1 MTISTTVSHNDY
13 TGNGVTTSF
22 PYTFRIFQKTDLSV
36 SVVDS
41 DENITEL
48 VLDTDYTVTNAG
60 SYNGGNVVLTA
71 PLASGWK
78 ISIARELEP
87 TQETD
92 LRNQG
97 KFFPEVHED
106 AFDKLTMLI
115 QQSFYWINFLNDRSV
130 KVPESGSWFAPNIA
144 NRRNK
149 IFAWGDSG
157 QPLAVL
163 PESGSAAD
171 VLIELAKPTG
181 ATLVY
186 NGEETVASQ
195 LDRLL
200 ARTTNVFNVDS
211 YGAVGDAAL
220 AGDNLT
226 VTGTDDTAAFILAT
240 AAAKAAGGGKV
251 VCTPGKTYLI
261 TYTIL
266 YPSNFVFDGNGATLL
281 FKPLNGDASLFI
293 PETFQVADNT
303 TYTTDV
309 IIRNFTYLQPQDG
322 ENMKGN
328 LLGVMKGRRILLED
342 VNVTWI
348 FWHIFD
354 GAGGKECVVR
364 RVNAYGGYTAAFQFD
379 SSANGNSA
387 AVYAIDSTGSKMP
400 CASSSSVDTF
410 TYSENCYLYDNFVA
424 NFTTQ
429 TGAAFHWHGTGCRGI
444 FVYNN
449 KTNNVYQPFKS
460 DATAQHNDVVISNN
474 VCVNCVFGGI
484 LQSMHTN
491 LIFTGNMLHSANN
504 VQYALAMNDDG
515 TSSNKYNLVISN
527 NVVIGFERGFQVHN
541 YTLVTVGVN
550 SFRNVGSGLP
560 TSAAEVLTSAI
571 GCIVTVNCSQVAITG
586 NSFAGCNVRGHIIC
600 KASVDAN
607 KVGPTTITGNVG
619 SSGGP
624 GIVAR
629 GLLNSTISGNSF
641 RVVGGAFYGIAEVL
655 GSSVIVSNNNIQM
668 ADGEAAIYSSGIL
681 TTVNGNLLQGATAS
695 GYGIRFVAASSP
707 RSSMNTVNGF
717 TASQQIYLDTTT
729 GSGRHCEPFATL
741 AKASGASGTN
751 YTPTGTSM

>member
-1 MTISTTVSHNDY
+1 MATQPTNLPVPSESPRDLKFNAGKIDEFVTSAELKYTDRFGEQHYTIEGLRWLAQQTIAAFGYVTIDSFEDGATLTLPNEVLRLEATGEYYRWDGAFPLGGKVVPPGSTP
-13 TGNGVTTSF
+13 VTTGGVG
-22 PYTFRIFQKTDLSV
+22 IGAWLSV
-36 SVVDS
+36 GDA
-41 DENITEL
+41 T
-48 VLDTDYTVTNAG
+48 
-60 SYNGGNVVLTA
+60 
-71 PLASGWK
+71 
-78 ISIARELEP
+78 
-87 TQETD
+87 
-92 LRNQG
+92 LRGQLSS
-97 KFFPEVHED
+97 PE
-106 AFDKLTMLI
+106 
-115 QQSFYWINFLNDRSV
+115 
-130 KVPESGSWFAPNIA
+130 
-144 NRRNK
+144 
-149 IFAWGDSG
+149 
-157 QPLAVL
+157 
-163 PESGSAAD
+163 
-171 VLIELAKPTG
+171 G

-186 NGEETVASQ
+186 NGSETVAAQ
-195 LDRLL
+195 LNRLL
-200 ARTTNVFNVDS
+200 SRTTNVFNVDA
-211 YGAVGDAAL
+211 YGAVGDASL
-220 AGDNLT
+220 ASNNIT
-226 VTGTDDTAAFILAT
+226 VTGTDDTAAFAAAF
-240 AAAKAAGGGKV
+240 AAAKASGGGRV
-251 VCTPGKTYLI
+251 ECTPGKTYLLS
-261 TYTIL
+261 YTLL
-266 YPSNFVFDGNGATLL
+266 YPSKFVFDGNGATLL
-281 FKPLNGDASLFI
+281 FKPLGGDGSMFL
-293 PETFQVADNT
+293 PETFQVADNS

-364 RVNAYGGYTAAFQFD
+364 RINAYGGYTAAFQFD
-379 SSANGNSA
+379 SSANGNNG
-387 AVYAIDSTGSKMP
+387 AVYAIDSSGTKLL
-400 CASSSSVDTF
+400 CASSSTVDTF
-410 TYSENCYLYDNFVA
+410 TYSENCYLHDNFVA
-424 NFTTQ
+424 NFTTN
-429 TGAAFHWHGTGCRGI
+429 TGAAFHWHNTGCRSI
-444 FVYNN
+444 FVYDN
-449 KTNNVYQPFKS
+449 KINNVYKPFTS
-460 DATAQHNDVVISNN
+460 DAGTQHNDVVISNN
-474 VCVNCVFGGI
+474 VCANCVFGGI

-491 LIFTGNMLHSANN
+491 LIFTGNMLHSSNN

-527 NVVIGFERGFQVHN
+527 NVIIGFERGFQVHN

-571 GCIVTVNCSQVAITG
+571 GCIVTVNCSQVSITG

-600 KASVDAN
+600 KTSVDAN
-607 KVGPTTITGNVG
+607 KSGPVSITGNVG

-641 RVVGGAFYGIAEVL
+641 RVTSGSFYGIAEVL

-668 ADGEAAIYSSGIL
+668 ADGEAAVYSSGLL
-681 TTVNGNLLQGATAS
+681 TTVNGNLLQGAMAS

-707 RSSMNTVNGF
+707 RSSMNTVSGF

-729 GSGRHCEPFATL
+729 SSGRHCEPFATL